1 VKIALLADIHAN
13 YPALLTVSEHLDRWE
28 PDWVFVAGD
37 TVNRGPRPAA
47 CLDFVRER
55 EREQNWRVIRGNH
68 ESYVLWHDRADAPR
82 SGPLFEIFRF
92 AYWTY
97 EKLRP
102 DLPALKAMPR
112 QISQYVA
119 AGGEFRVAHA
129 SRYGE
134 RRGLYPEMDDATL
147 KQRSAPLPAV
157 FAVGHTHRPFVRRV
171 EDCLIVNAGSVGLP
185 FDGDRRAG
193 YAQISLRDGYWD
205 AEIIRLPYDLGKAKQ
220 DFYTTG
226 FLEQAGPL
234 TKLIL
239 FELEHAYPQLH
250 RWTKMYMDPIVAGEI
265 DLAQAVQ
272 DHLEDPIT
280 TPYWKTP

>member
-13 YPALLTVSEHLDRWE
+13 YPALMTVAEHVERWE
-28 PDWVFVAGD
+28 PDCVFVAGD
-37 TVNRGPRPAA
+37 SVNRGPRPAA
-47 CLDFVRER
+47 CLHFVQARGR
-55 EREQNWRVIRGNH
+55 DRNWQVIRGNH

-97 EKLRP
+97 EKLRADIP
-102 DLPALKAMPR
+102 LLKAMPK
-112 QISQYVA
+112 QISRDVA
-119 AGGEFRVAHA
+119 GGGEFRVVHA
-129 SRYGE
+129 SMCAE
-134 RRGLYPEMDDATL
+134 RRGLYPEMDDAAL
-147 KQRSAPLPAV
+147 MKRVVPAPAV
-157 FAVGHTHRPFVRRV
+157 LAVGHTHRPFVRRV

-193 YAQISLRDGYWD
+193 YAQISLQDGVWD
-205 AEIIRLPYDLGKAKQ
+205 AEIIRLPYDIAQ
-220 DFYTTG
+220 AEEDFYTTG

-234 TKLIL
+234 ADLIL

-250 RWTKMYMDPIVAGEI
+250 YWTKMYMDAILEGEI
-265 DLAQAVQ
+265 SVEQAVQ

-280 TPYWKTP
+280 TPYW